1 MEWPLMLRRRK
12 SLQAE
17 LELLQAA
24 STERA
29 RAIAE
34 AMDRDRATGGQIL
47 ARLTPLVSETAQ
59 RMAVLER
66 LILKKTSSRELRR
79 RIAASGDG
87 WEQLALTR
95 EANRRASASVSTRPW
110 DLAVAVL
117 LVLVLV
123 TFVTFVVTISP

>member
-17 LELLQAA
+17 LDLLRAA
-24 STERA
+24 STARA

-34 AMDRDRATGGQIL
+34 AMDRDEATAGQIM
-47 ARLTPLVSETAQ
+47 ARLSPLVSETAQ
-59 RMAVLER
+59 RTAVLER

-79 RIAASGDG
+79 RLMSSGDG
-87 WEQLALTR
+87 WERLSLAR
-95 EANRRASASVSTRPW
+95 EANRRASASIGTRPW

-123 TFVTFVVTISP
+123 TFVTFVVTI